1 MSSLRNP
8 HYERFT
14 WVALDADSLRTMGA
28 SPANPVEPSVA
39 VISGPDGRRRG
50 TTTSAFGVSRREGHD
65 ASGFYAR
72 FTPPLL
78 SDDDTVSTPTALDS
92 IWVGDAR
99 SMDAH
104 GSVADRSVAL
114 VVTSPPYF
122 AGKEYEQAM
131 GVGHVPADFA
141 DYLDMLHDVFAQCY
155 AKLEPGGRIAV
166 NVANLGRK
174 PYRSLAADVI
184 DVLVGLGFLLRG
196 EIVWQKS
203 HAAGGSCAWG
213 TYQRPGNPVLRD
225 VSERIVV
232 ASKGRFDRAVPSDER
247 ARAGLPHEGT
257 ITMDEFVDATTD
269 VWDMPAE
276 SATRVG
282 HPAPFPV
289 ELPRRLIEL
298 YTYRGDLV
306 LDPFMGSGS
315 TAVAAVR
322 TERHF
327 VGFDTDP
334 AYVALAEQRVAD
346 ERASGVVP
354 RRRVTVAPAGKAA
367 HVAAGTAEEQAV
379 AEGAKARDLALLTLV
394 EAGFLNIEE
403 RPKWTDLGVAA
414 DYRARDGDGR
424 TWLFLLTGAYSATRP
439 GLKRSDV
446 LWRSLGLASVLQV
459 ARTADPGRDDIGPLV
474 ILTTDVP
481 PPRSA
486 AGRALRA
493 VWGAGLPVHDVC
505 VLLDPDAA
513 TSLAALGSGTP
524 SSPVAT
530 GEDSIYERVPT
541 SGADDVQQP
550 GRPPGETEWDGVAY
564 QRRFD
569 DLAAAGS
576 PVHGEADFVER
587 FRPLSVLDAGCGT
600 GRVAIELSGRGYDV
614 VGIDRDA
621 SMIAAA
627 RQLAPHIDF
636 RNENVAGAQVGRTFE
651 LVLMAGNVPLFTPEG
666 SQSALVAGCAR
677 HLATGGRLIAGFQL
691 DRGYSL
697 AEYDASCTSAG
708 LVLEARYG
716 TWGGDPY
723 DLADDYAVS
732 VHRLPA

>member
-1 MSSLRNP
+1 MEAR
-8 HYERFT
+8 
-14 WVALDADSLRTMGA
+14 
-28 SPANPVEPSVA
+28 PATPVDPSVT
-39 VISGPDGRRRG
+39 VNNGPDGRRRG
-50 TTTSAFGVSRREGHD
+50 TATSAFGVGRREGHD

-78 SDDDTVSTPTALDS
+78 SDDDTVARPNTLDS

-99 SMDAH
+99 NMDTH

-114 VVTSPPYF
+114 AVTSPPYF

-141 DYLDMLHDVFAQCY
+141 DYLNMLHDVFAQCF

-184 DVLVGLGFLLRG
+184 DLLVGLGFLLRG

-203 HAAGGSCAWG
+203 RAAGGSCAWG

-232 ASKGRFDRAVPSDER
+232 ASKGRFDRAVPADER

-269 VWDMPAE
+269 VWDLPAE

-327 VGFDTDP
+327 VGFDTDTE
-334 AYVALAEQRVAD
+334 YVALAERRVAD
-346 ERASGVVP
+346 ERASGTTG
-354 RRRVTVAPAGKAA
+354 RRRVTVAPSGT
-367 HVAAGTAEEQAV
+367 VARLAVGTAEDVAV
-379 AEGAKARDLALLTLV
+379 AQGAKARDLALLALA
-394 EAGFLNIEE
+394 EAGFLNVEE
-403 RPKWTDLGVAA
+403 GPKWTELGVAV
-414 DYRARDGDGR
+414 DYRARDAKGR
-424 TWLFLLTGAYSATRP
+424 TWLFLLTGAFSATRP
-439 GLKRSDV
+439 GLKRADV
-446 LWRSLGLASVLQV
+446 LWRSLGLASVLYV

-486 AGRALRA
+486 GGRALQA
-493 VWGAGLPVHDVC
+493 VRGEGLPAHDVC
-505 VLLDPDAA
+505 VLLDPEAA
-513 TSLAALGSGTP
+513 ARLAALGSGTP
-524 SSPVAT
+524 SSRQAT
-530 GEDSIYERVPT
+530 PT
-541 SGADDVQQP
+541 KPTHGMTPITGGDDVQAP
-550 GRPPGETEWDGVAY
+550 DRPPGETEWDGAAY
-564 QRRFD
+564 QQRFD
-569 DLAAAGS
+569 DLAASGS
-576 PVHGEADFVER
+576 PIHGEADFVER
-587 FRPLSVLDAGCGT
+587 FDPLSVLDAGCGT
-600 GRVAIELSGRGYDV
+600 GRVAAELSERGYDV

-621 SMIAAA
+621 SMIATA
-627 RQLAPHIDF
+627 RGLAPHVDF
-636 RNENVAGAQVGRTFE
+636 RIEDVTGAQLGRMFE

-666 SQSALVAGCAR
+666 SHGALVTGCVR
-677 HLATGGRLIAGFQL
+677 HLTTGGRLVAGFQL

-697 AEYDASCTSAG
+697 AEYDTACASVG
-708 LVLEARYG
+708 LVLEARYR
-716 TWGGDPY
+716 TWGGDPPGP
-723 DLADDYAVS
+723 DDDFAVS